1 MVLDTNFF
9 EFNDKE
15 YLQQDGIGKT
25 QNAVYSIDC
34 EKRGHIVYVGETGT
48 SLYER
53 FQNTIQYNENLYAA
67 PSNPNKFSSAGK
79 ESLTLL

>member
-53 FQNTIQYNENLYAA
+53 FQNTIQYNTMKIYMQHQAIQI
-67 PSNPNKFSSAGK
+67 SSVALGK
-79 ESLTLL
+79 SP